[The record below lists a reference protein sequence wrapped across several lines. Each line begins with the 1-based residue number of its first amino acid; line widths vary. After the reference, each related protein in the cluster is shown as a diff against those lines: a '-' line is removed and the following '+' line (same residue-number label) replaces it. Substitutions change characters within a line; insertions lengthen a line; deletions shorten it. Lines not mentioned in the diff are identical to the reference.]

1 MSVRI
6 TCINKD
12 NGNHNNSHEAIAKLG
27 WLDESTGKSGICARL
42 EMVEFIEKEKG
53 VAYVIDRLGN
63 KAYLYVRTSVNGN
76 KFVQTISD
84 GEYSDNLL
92 ALPECKG

>member
-12 NGNHNNSHEAIAKLG
+12 SGNHSNSHEAIARLG
-27 WLDESTGKSGICARL
+27 WLNESTRESGTSTRL
-42 EMVEFIEKEKG
+42 EMVEFIEKKKG
-53 VAYVIDRLGN
+53 AAYVIDRLGN

-84 GEYSDNLL
+84 GKYSDNLL